1 MKKIIILCLTLCLF
15 GLTGCGRAKDVK
27 ELNDED
33 IKSYT
38 SQMNTNP
45 LSGDITLNGVKYSL
59 PVKAQLLVDNG
70 WKFNDYADKGEPL
83 KNGYYVDSIYM
94 DDGSKSED
102 SRITVAL
109 YNTSGSTVDF
119 DDAMLGIIEIA
130 KKNDSYK
137 NTVVLPK
144 GITLASTY
152 KDVISA
158 YGTPTSDFIESTSWV
173 TYSIS
178 VMGKYGQELRIDFD
192 KDTKVINKIS
202 LKNIPN

>member
-1 MKKIIILCLTLCLF
+1 MKKIIVLCLTLCLF
-15 GLTGCGRAKDVK
+15 TLTACGKAKDVK

-38 SQMNTNP
+38 SQMGTTP
-45 LSGDITLNGVKYSL
+45 LCGDITLNGIKYSL
-59 PVKAQLLVDNG
+59 PVKAQLLTDNG
-70 WKFNDYADKGEPL
+70 WNFNDYDDKGEPL
-83 KNGYYVDSIYM
+83 ENGYYVDSVYM
-94 DDGSKSED
+94 DDGSKSAD

-152 KDVISA
+152 KDVINA
-158 YGTPTSDFIESTSWV
+158 YGPPTFDLTENTTWV

-178 VMGKYGQELRIDFD
+178 VMGKYGQDLRIDFD

-202 LKNIPN
+202 LKNIPI